1 MNERNTVELT
11 AVSEQNLG
19 QIEGGF
25 SFARIHVPG
34 LVNQHVSMLDKFAL
48 NPQPLPPR
56 VWASWFA
63 GW

>member
-1 MNERNTVELT
+1 MKERNAVELT
-11 AVSEQNLG
+11 AVSEENLG

-25 SFARIHVPG
+25 NFARLHVPA
-34 LVNQHVSMLDKFAL
+34 LVNLHVSPLDKFAL

-63 GW
+63 RW